1 MTHGVGAVGQA
12 CATGGIDDPAYL
24 RGMIVAM
31 KPRALLCLLL
41 SLSLLSSPV
50 ATQAD
55 ALQLPDLGD
64 ASQAALSPQAEQ
76 KLGRQ
81 IMGMIRESGEML
93 DDAEVELYINQLG
106 RRLASAS
113 PELGP
118 NFEFFPLLDPQIN
131 AFALPGGFIGVHTGL
146 IYTAQGESELASVLA
161 HEMAH
166 VTQRHIARSIAQQG
180 NNQLLAIA
188 GILVA
193 ILAASVS
200 KNTQVSA
207 AAMNAGTG
215 MAIQNQLTFSRD
227 FEREAD
233 NIGMQI
239 LSRAGFDA
247 RAMPTFFERM
257 QRVNRANDNQ
267 ALAFLRTHPVT
278 GERISA
284 GQDRAAQLPVKLVAD
299 SPAFL
304 LVREKC
310 RVWQLGPMEA
320 VKFYQHA
327 LDNRQFNHE
336 GAIWYGLAVARLKLG
351 DTTNAQTALN
361 EANQRMASHPMLLS
375 LGGDIRLR
383 LRDYAGARAL
393 FHEATRRYPDARYL
407 AYGEVD
413 AALAQGDQTGV
424 AALLKPLSV
433 RYANDPALWQ
443 RMARQYAD
451 HDRLRYHQALGN
463 AYYLQNKPSA
473 ALEQYQLASQAP
485 GEDFYLRSAVEARIR
500 ELQAQLD
507 EARKE
512 NGGKPLPR
520 ERWQSGAQQSGPL
533 AAHRH

>member
-1 MTHGVGAVGQA
+1 
-12 CATGGIDDPAYL
+12 
-24 RGMIVAM
+24 MIIAM
-31 KPRALLCLLL
+31 KPRALLSLLL
-41 SLSLLSSPV
+41 SASLLCSPL
-50 ATQAD
+50 AAQAD
-55 ALQLPDLGD
+55 ALALPDLGD
-64 ASQAALSPQAEQ
+64 ASQTTLSPQAEQ

-81 IMGMIRESGEML
+81 IMAMIRESGEML
-93 DDAEVELYINQLG
+93 DDPEVELYLNQLG
-106 RRLASAS
+106 RRLSSAS
-113 PELGP
+113 PELGQ
-118 NFEFFPLLDPQIN
+118 NFQFFPMLDPQIN
-131 AFALPGGFIGVHTGL
+131 AFALPGGYIGVHTGL
-146 IYTAQGESELASVLA
+146 IYTAQSESELASVIG

-166 VTQRHIARSIAQQG
+166 VVQHHIARSMVQQG

-188 GILVA
+188 GVLVA

-200 KNTQVSA
+200 KNSQVSA
-207 AAMNAGTG
+207 AAVNAGTG
-215 MAIQNQLTFSRD
+215 MAIQNQLTFSRE

-247 RAMPTFFERM
+247 RAMPMFFERM
-257 QRVNRANDNQ
+257 QRVNRVNDNQ

-310 RVWQLGPMEA
+310 RVLQLGPMEA

-327 LDNRQFNHE
+327 LAQRQFNNE
-336 GAIWYGLAVARLKLG
+336 AAIWYGLAVAKLKLG
-351 DTTNAQTALN
+351 DANGAQSALN
-361 EANQRMASHPMLLS
+361 EASQRMGPQPMLLS
-375 LGGDIRLR
+375 FAGAIRLHQ
-383 LRDYAGARAL
+383 RDYPGARAL
-393 FHEATRRYPDARYL
+393 FRDAVRRYPDARYL

-413 AALAQGDQTGV
+413 AAQAQGDAAGV

-433 RYANDPALWQ
+433 RYASDPELWQ
-443 RMARQYAD
+443 RVARQYAD

-485 GEDFYLRSAVEARIR
+485 GDDFYVRSSIEARIR
-500 ELQAQLD
+500 ELQTQLD

-520 ERWQSGAQQSGPL
+520 ERWRDSMQHDHAPL
-533 AAHRH
+533 SSHAH

>member
-1 MTHGVGAVGQA
+1 
-12 CATGGIDDPAYL
+12 
-24 RGMIVAM
+24 M
-31 KPRALLCLLL
+31 KPRALLSLLL
-41 SLSLLSSPV
+41 SVSLLCSPL
-50 ATQAD
+50 ATRAD
-55 ALQLPDLGD
+55 ALALPDLGD

-81 IMGMIRESGEML
+81 IMAMIRESGDML
-93 DDAEVELYINQLG
+93 DDPEVELYVNQLG
-106 RRLASAS
+106 RRLAGAS
-113 PELGP
+113 PELGQH
-118 NFEFFPLLDPQIN
+118 FSFFPILDPQIN

-146 IYTAQGESELASVLA
+146 VYTAQSESELASVLA

-166 VTQRHIARSIAQQG
+166 VTQRHIARSVAQQG
-180 NNQLLAIA
+180 NNQLLAMA
-188 GILVA
+188 GVLLA

-200 KNTQVSA
+200 KNSQISA

-215 MAIQNQLTFSRD
+215 LAIQNQLSFSRE

-239 LSRAGFDA
+239 LAKAGFDA

-257 QRVNRANDNQ
+257 QRVNRVNDNQ

-284 GQDRAAQLPVKLVAD
+284 GQDRASQLPVKLVAD

-304 LVREKC
+304 LTREKC
-310 RVWQLGPMEA
+310 RVLQLGPMEA

-351 DTTNAQTALN
+351 DASSAQTALN
-361 EANQRMASHPMLLS
+361 EASQRMGAQPMLLS
-375 LGGDIRLR
+375 LGGDIRAH

-393 FHEATRRYPDARYL
+393 FHDAARRYPDARYL

-413 AALAQGDQTGV
+413 AAQAQGDTAGV
-424 AALLKPLSV
+424 AALLKPLVERAPS
-433 RYANDPALWQ
+433 DPELWQ
-443 RMARQYAD
+443 RVARQYAD
-451 HDRLRYHQALGN
+451 RDRLRYHQALGN
-463 AYYLQNKPSA
+463 AYYFQNKPSA

-485 GEDFYLRSAVEARIR
+485 GDDFYIRSSIEARIR
-500 ELQAQLD
+500 ELQTQLD
-507 EARKE
+507 DARKD

-520 ERWQSGAQQSGPL
+520 ERLASPL
-533 AAHRH
+533 HGRTSQTTHRH

>member
-1 MTHGVGAVGQA
+1 
-12 CATGGIDDPAYL
+12 
-24 RGMIVAM
+24 MIFAM

-55 ALQLPDLGD
+55 ALLLPDLGD

-118 NFEFFPLLDPQIN
+118 SFEFFPMLDPQIN

-166 VTQRHIARSIAQQG
+166 VTQHHIARSIAQQG

-278 GERISA
+278 SERISA
-284 GQDRAAQLPVKLVAD
+284 GQARSAQLPVRMVAD

-351 DTTNAQTALN
+351 DTAGAQTALN
-361 EANQRMASHPMLLS
+361 EASQRMAGGHPMLLS

-383 LRDYAGARAL
+383 LNDYAGARTL
-393 FHEATRRYPDARYL
+393 FHEAARRYPDARYL

-413 AALAQGDQTGV
+413 AALAQNDQTGV
-424 AALLKPLSV
+424 AALLKPLSA
-433 RYANDPALWQ
+433 RYASDPALWQ
-443 RMARQYAD
+443 RVARQYAD

-485 GEDFYLRSAVEARIR
+485 GEDFYLRSSIEARIR
-500 ELQAQLD
+500 ELQTRLD

-520 ERWQSGAQQSGPL
+520 ERWQAAPAHAGAGGGHVPASVSQD
-533 AAHRH
+533 RF